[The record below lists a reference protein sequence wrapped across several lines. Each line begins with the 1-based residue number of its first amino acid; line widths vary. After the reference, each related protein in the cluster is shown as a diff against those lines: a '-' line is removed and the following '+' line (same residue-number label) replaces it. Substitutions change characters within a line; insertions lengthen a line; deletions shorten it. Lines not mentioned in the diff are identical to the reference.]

1 MAELLWR
8 SRSSQPRIVRPRTME
23 RPHRNRNSLFN
34 GQTLV
39 KRQVCTMNTNTGTI
53 QAWDDSSAR
62 TRWSVERAAFSL
74 IGRKRTIFLGRSV
87 GSPKELAEYHPARHF
102 PLSRKEPRFD
112 SIEVILG
119 VIESA
124 DVLITTTHDT
134 LSTALEAA
142 NGLRSR
148 DSDKRPNHA
157 PVLYDKGRNCLQ
169 LSEGRL
175 LL

>member
-1 MAELLWR
+1 MLPDKKRTQTGQKEFRVHTGGIKGSEGLT
-8 SRSSQPRIVRPRTME
+8 SRTPYQCSPSGANPTGPALRPRFLVI
-23 RPHRNRNSLFN
+23 PHYF
-34 GQTLV
+34 GE
-39 KRQVCTMNTNTGTI
+39 I
-53 QAWDDSSAR
+53 A
-62 TRWSVERAAFSL
+62 SVFSVR
-74 IGRKRTIFLGRSV
+74 GV
-87 GSPKELAEYHPARHF
+87 GSPKELVEYHPARHF